1 VIRDLEEN
9 VAERRSLAYY
19 AAKYNYNACYFS
31 QLFKKVTGATFAEYF
46 IQLKISKAQTLISS
60 SNLLLADIASRVGY
74 DDYYHFSK
82 IFKKYTGLTPTEY
95 RASAK

>member
-1 VIRDLEEN
+1 M
-9 VAERRSLAYY
+9 
-19 AAKYNYNACYFS
+19 
-31 QLFKKVTGATFAEYF
+31 TGATFAEYF